1 LTWTKNTG
9 AREFLLIILGLHL
22 LFYAVVFLGIPVA
35 RQVIGFVYLTFVPGI
50 IIFRLLKIGSSSW
63 PRRVLFSVGFSMA
76 FLLFAGL
83 LINTV
88 GPTIGISQP
97 LSLIPLIV
105 TLTPVV
111 LLLAFISCFRKDDKY
126 MPPSI
131 DRKSVLSVAFL
142 VCLPIMAVIG
152 AVLMNV
158 TGNNLILLLLIIAI
172 SVCFSVGVL
181 SKKLKPQIYVLIIL
195 VVALALLYHSVVMSN
210 YIMGGDAQVEYYIFN
225 LTNGNKFWSS
235 TLPQYWDITYGR
247 FNSMLSVTILPTIY
261 SSVMDINPT
270 WVLKIVF
277 PIVFSLVPVGLFLM
291 WKPYTGMKRAFFA
304 VFLFM
309 AQLTF
314 YTEMTGLN
322 RQMLGE
328 LFLILLF
335 MVLLSKKMGSFN
347 RNLYFI
353 IFGAALVVSHYAL
366 SYIFMFF
373 IAFAWALSYVLR
385 RNGKIKLPMVIIFL
399 LLTFSWYIFT
409 SNASSF
415 ESLLDFGDS
424 IVSNISDFANFG
436 SRSEGVLKGIGLASS
451 PTILNTVSR
460 IIAYVIQAFIVLGF
474 VSVVTK
480 KTNIRFNREYIA
492 FALVSMSML
501 VFSILVPGFANTLNV
516 ERIFHISLIFLAPFC
531 VIGAEVLIGV
541 FTDFS
546 SKGEFKLPQKL
557 RREMRW
563 KPTIFLLAILVL
575 YFLFQTNFFYEVA
588 GSESW
593 SIPLSKQRLDPVL
606 LHLIYGYI
614 EESDVFGARWLVKN
628 SDFTHTTLF
637 AGGTSIFSTL
647 TVYGMIYRGD
657 GNTIHKATMLTANA
671 TIYLSRMNVVDGV
684 MLLGPNLNLLNI
696 NDTSVIFSI
705 LDNTNKVYTNGAC
718 EIYETNG

>member
-1 LTWTKNTG
+1 MG
-9 AREFLLIILGLHL
+9 AD
-22 LFYAVVFLGIPVA
+22 V
-35 RQVIGFVYLTFVPGI
+35 
-50 IIFRLLKIGSSSW
+50 
-63 PRRVLFSVGFSMA
+63 
-76 FLLFAGL
+76 
-83 LINTV
+83 
-88 GPTIGISQP
+88 
-97 LSLIPLIV
+97 
-105 TLTPVV
+105 
-111 LLLAFISCFRKDDKY
+111 
-126 MPPSI
+126 
-131 DRKSVLSVAFL
+131 
-142 VCLPIMAVIG
+142 
-152 AVLMNV
+152 
-158 TGNNLILLLLIIAI
+158 
-172 SVCFSVGVL
+172 
-181 SKKLKPQIYVLIIL
+181 
-195 VVALALLYHSVVMSN
+195 
-210 YIMGGDAQVEYYIFN
+210 QVEYYVFN
-225 LTNGNKFWSS
+225 LTARNNFWSS
-235 TLPQYWDITYGR
+235 TLPQYWDITFGR

-261 SSVMDINPT
+261 SSVLNIDPT
-270 WVLKIVF
+270 WVLKTLF
-277 PIVFSLVPVGLFLM
+277 PFVFSLVPVGLFLM

-304 VFLFM
+304 VFLFI

-335 MVLLSKKMGSFN
+335 MVLLTKKMGRFN

-373 IAFAWALSYVLR
+373 IAFAWALSYVLKKSS
-385 RNGKIKLPMVIIFL
+385 KIKLPMVILFFV
-399 LLTFSWYIFT
+399 LTFSWYIYT

-415 ESLLDFGDS
+415 ESLLYFGNN
-424 IVSNISDFANFG
+424 IVSSIGDFTNFA

-474 VSVVTK
+474 VSVVRK
-480 KTNIRFNREYIA
+480 KTNIRFNREYLA

-501 VFSILVPGFANTLNV
+501 AASILVPRFASTLNV

-541 FTDFS
+541 LTDYS
-546 SKGEFKLPQKL
+546 SKGKFKLPQKL
-557 RREMRW
+557 HRETRW
-563 KPTIFLLAILVL
+563 KPTIFLLAILLL

-606 LHLIYGYI
+606 LHLDYGYI
-614 EESDVFGARWLVKN
+614 DESDIFGARWLVN
-628 SDFTHTTLF
+628 SSDFTHTTLF
-637 AGGTSIFSTL
+637 AGGTSILSTL

-657 GNTIHKATMLTANA
+657 VNTIYKAITLPTNA

-684 MLLGPNLNLLNI
+684 MLIGPNINTLNV
-696 NDTSVIFSI
+696 NDTSVISSI

>member
-1 LTWTKNTG
+1 MENLR
-9 AREFLLIILGLHL
+9 AREFLLIILGIQII
-22 LFYAVVFLGIPVA
+22 FYAVVLFNIPVA

-50 IIFRLLKIGSSSW
+50 IISRLLKLGSSSW
-63 PRRVLFSVGFSMA
+63 PRRILFSVGFSIA
-76 FLLFAGL
+76 FLLFAGF
-83 LINTV
+83 LINIF
-88 GPTIGISQP
+88 GPIIGISQP
-97 LSLIPLIV
+97 LSLIPLVV

-111 LLLAFISCFRKDDKY
+111 LLLAFISCFVKDVKY
-126 MPPSI
+126 LLPSI
-131 DRKSVLSVAFL
+131 DRKSVLSAALL
-142 VCLPIMAVIG
+142 VCLPVMAIIG

-172 SVCFSVGVL
+172 SVCFSVGIL
-181 SKKLKPQIYVLIIL
+181 SKKLKPSNIYVLIVL
-195 VVALALLYHSVVMSN
+195 VIALALLYHSVFVSN
-210 YIMGGDAQVEYYIFN
+210 YIMGADVQLEYYVFN
-225 LTNGNKFWSS
+225 LTARNNFWSS

-261 SSVMDINPT
+261 SSVLNIDPT
-270 WVLKIVF
+270 WVLKTLF
-277 PIVFSLVPVGLFLM
+277 PFVFSLVPIGLFLM

-335 MVLLSKKMGSFN
+335 TVLLSRKISQFN
-347 RNLYFI
+347 RNLFFI
-353 IFGAALVVSHYAL
+353 VFGAALVVSHYAL

-373 IAFAWALSYVLR
+373 IAFAWALFYVLR
-385 RNGKIKLPMVIIFL
+385 KSNKIKLPMVIIFL
-399 LLTFSWYIFT
+399 VLTFSWYIFT

-415 ESLLDFGDS
+415 ESLLYFGDMIFSS
-424 IVSNISDFANFG
+424 IKDFANFG
-436 SRSEGVLKGIGLASS
+436 SRSEGVLRGIGLASS

-460 IIAYVIQAFIVLGF
+460 IIAYVIQGFIVLGF
-474 VSVVTK
+474 FSVLTK
-480 KTNIRFNREYIA
+480 KTNIRFNRDYIA
-492 FALVSMSML
+492 FALVSMGML
-501 VFSILVPGFANTLNV
+501 AACILVPRFANTLNV
-516 ERIFHISLIFLAPFC
+516 ERIYHISLIFLAPFC

-541 FTDFS
+541 LNDFS
-546 SKGEFKLPQKL
+546 SKGKFKLPQKL

-588 GSESW
+588 GSKSE

-606 LHLIYGYI
+606 LYQSYVYI
-614 EESDVFGARWLVKN
+614 DESNVFGAEWLVK
-628 SDFTHTTLF
+628 SIDFSHTTLF
-637 AGGTSIFSTL
+637 ADGNSVFSTL
-647 TVYGMIYRGD
+647 TSYGMIYRGD
-657 GNTIHKATMLTANA
+657 PLILYNGIKLTENA
-671 TIYLSRMNVVDGV
+671 TIYMSRMNVVDGLV
-684 MLLGPNLNLLNI
+684 LLGNDIGQLTI
-696 NDTSVIFSI
+696 NNTSVVYSL

-718 EIYETNG
+718 DIYEING